1 MGEDGRE
8 RVSYSASRKKF
19 LYGAG
24 NADCSGHGAGVP
36 DSGVFFVADEGGGE
50 EMRTLSAK
58 VDSRVFADTG
68 FSAVGAVVW
77 TGVAKGLLS
86 AGVGPEA
93 DEKGFGFEDTLLVRF
108 VAPNRLAP
116 RSCLGCS
123 GATGW
128 VSSGFV
134 SSCLF
139 CPPTVTLRAA
149 RNALILPGLR
159 LQGFLGQP
167 NRYSRRSSVGK

>member
-1 MGEDGRE
+1 M
-8 RVSYSASRKKF
+8 
-19 LYGAG
+19 YGAG
-24 NADCSGHGAGVP
+24 NADCAGHGTGVL
-36 DSGVFFVADEGGGE
+36 DSGVFFVAAEGAGE

-58 VDSRVFADTG
+58 DEARVLADTAG
-68 FSAVGAVVW
+68 FSAVGAVAW
-77 TGVAKGLLS
+77 TGVAKGLLP

-93 DEKGFGFEDTLLVRF
+93 EEKGFWFEEMLLVRF

-128 VSSGFV
+128 VSSVFA
-134 SSCLF
+134 STCLF
-139 CPPTVTLRAA
+139 CPPTATLRAA

-167 NRYSRRSSVGK
+167 NRYRRRSSVGK